1 MSGHK
6 ESGGAQDMAPAELWR
21 SVLGALENERCLDL
35 QFRTNS
41 TSLRNDE
48 RLPNYKIMRQL
59 ALRNRLGWLYRP
71 FIFVG
76 LLMIPVVAAADWVCV
91 LLASLLPAGQRQAN
105 FHIVATIPV
114 NIGLIESAL
123 STEPDFRGQLVD
135 HDLLSRRRLAAE
147 IGLGSV
153 VFCIASHLRLLFH
166 ILKLDAG
173 RRVDLIFHSR
183 DAMVLLMLACYAR
196 SRPDHGFATEDHY
209 QRWAYL
215 LSHHSRNLSIV
226 QHGALDPN
234 IPFTHPFGVIRTL
247 YLRDPRGGRDFA
259 KYYRVCESKLFSP
272 VRKFKQNAFSE
283 FGIFLASSFPYI
295 DAEIELVRMIKARNN
310 IPVIVKFHPA
320 HHYDQRKQVL
330 VALADYICADDEHP
344 ACGLF
349 VSHNS
354 FMENDYVACGIP
366 TFSMERLGGPVA
378 SAQAI
383 SSHLAAAGSA
393 PT

>member
-6 ESGGAQDMAPAELWR
+6 DARGARDVAPAELWR

-35 QFRTNS
+35 QFRGNS
-41 TSLRNDE
+41 TSLRDDD
-48 RLPNYKIMRQL
+48 RVPNYKVMKQL
-59 ALRNRLGWLYRP
+59 ALRNRLGKLYRP
-71 FIFVG
+71 FILVG
-76 LLMIPVVAAADWVCV
+76 LVMIPAAAVVDWVYAM
-91 LLASLLPAGQRQAN
+91 LASLFPVGPQPAN
-105 FHIVATIPV
+105 LHVVATTPV

-123 STEPDFRGQLVD
+123 STEPDFREQLVD
-135 HDLLSRRRLAAE
+135 HDLLSRRRLSAE
-147 IGLGSV
+147 IGVWNVAS
-153 VFCIASHLRLLFH
+153 CIASHLGLLLH
-166 ILKLDAG
+166 ILRFGAG
-173 RRVDLIFHSR
+173 KRIDLIFHSR

-215 LSHHSRNLSIV
+215 LSQHSPNLSIV

-234 IPFTHPFGVIRTL
+234 IPFVHAFGAIRTL
-247 YLRDPRGGRDFA
+247 YLRDPRSRADFE
-259 KYYRVCESKLFSP
+259 KYYIVRESKLFSP
-272 VRKFKQNAFSE
+272 IRKFKKNPFSE
-283 FGIFLASSFPYI
+283 FGVFLASSFPYI
-295 DAEIELVRMIKARNN
+295 DAEIELVRTIKARHI

-330 VALADYICADDEHP
+330 ATLADYICADDEHP
-344 ACGLF
+344 ACRFF

-354 FMENDYVACGIP
+354 FMENDYMACGVP
-366 TFSMERLGGPVA
+366 TFSMECLGGPAA

-383 SSHLAAAGSA
+383 SAHLASAGSA